1 MDSIM
6 QYTDGWLTA
15 WATLLYAG
23 TFLAGIWVAAKC
35 GIRAL
40 FASIV
45 IGLVGGYIRFALPA
59 APLSALALLTMAGLH
74 LAAGVWLGLLLNRG
88 KNSKAA

>member
-23 TFLAGIWVAAKC
+23 TFLVGIWIAAKC
-35 GIRAL
+35 GTRAL
-40 FASIV
+40 LASIV
-45 IGLVGGYIRFALPA
+45 IGLAGGYVRFALPA

-88 KNSKAA
+88 KNSKSS